1 MFAAA
6 CLGLPGKHVSIS
18 LLQVSGVVDVSIV
31 HRVFD
36 VISDDIQVKARF
48 ENLLAQ
54 LTVISFC

>member
-18 LLQVSGVVDVSIV
+18 LLHISGVVDVSIV

-36 VISDDIQVKARF
+36 VISEYHPGQSAI
-48 ENLLAQ
+48 
-54 LTVISFC
+54 